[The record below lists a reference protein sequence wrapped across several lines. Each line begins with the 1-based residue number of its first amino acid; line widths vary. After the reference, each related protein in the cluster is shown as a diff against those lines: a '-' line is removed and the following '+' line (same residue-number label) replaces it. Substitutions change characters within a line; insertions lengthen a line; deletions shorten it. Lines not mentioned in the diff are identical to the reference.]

1 MPLRTSEEKA
11 KYPSMGVFCVPKP
24 LVGGF
29 GKYFFSSI
37 KPWPCDGSETNCLI
51 LFPSLG
57 CYLVIFLYL
66 VAVVVVVRFRVVDVS
81 VRGAAG
87 DLKLYVGYYWR
98 GEI

>member
-1 MPLRTSEEKA
+1 MSQN
-11 KYPSMGVFCVPKP
+11 F
-24 LVGGF
+24 GGEP
-29 GKYFFSSI
+29 G
-37 KPWPCDGSETNCLI
+37 PCEGSERICFI
-51 LFPSLG
+51 FP
-57 CYLVIFLYL
+57 YL